1 MKFGATELTGVT
13 ELELECLTDQV
24 TLVTELNEQILAFL
38 WSCASEDSVQL
49 NNPLRSNIFLVRK
62 GEEMGWEGRSMYLM
76 VASESSTVR
85 SWNRLLSLLPS
96 VPSANN
102 RRPDRRH
109 RCLLPRHGGSL
120 DDSCRTR
127 DSALDPRQRGEIQNT
142 NGQRLQ
148 TKLKRICFNNTMG
161 KRKYLGNSHGFGS
174 SEVRVKEG
182 SSDLRCHTTAI
193 AACWLVP
200 RRCIAKRRRN
210 KLLPTTLASEHRH
223 APPRRIL
230 VLRARHDPKS
240 RNFGAMP
247 PLPLRVRQRRPGT
260 SAQRDARA
268 LGA

>member
-102 RRPDRRH
+102 RRPEDTGVCFPGTAAASTTVAGLETQRRIH
-109 RCLLPRHGGSL
+109 
-120 DDSCRTR
+120 DSEARSKTRTA
-127 DSALDPRQRGEIQNT
+127 SA
-142 NGQRLQ
+142 
-148 TKLKRICFNNTMG
+148 
-161 KRKYLGNSHGFGS
+161 
-174 SEVRVKEG
+174 
-182 SSDLRCHTTAI
+182 TAI